1 MLHPSVSNFA
11 AAYMEMLT
19 FSGQGGGAGANAA
32 SHRVQSAAKA
42 DERLSRPAPAEFIH

>member
-1 MLHPSVSNFA
+1 MFHPSVSNIA
-11 AAYMEMLT
+11 ETYMEMLT
-19 FSGQGGGAGANAA
+19 FSDQGRGAGANTA